1 MAIKKKE
8 KAGLLQTAALLVR
21 ANERM
26 FLGIRENPREAIL
39 DVLSQSQ
46 ETAFYLGTELEKI
59 GQAQIVPLLETYCE
73 DLYTVSTALSKKKE
87 LSKLHKK
94 IKKELH
100 EVYERIQTEVEAEK
114 SCLVFLP
121 HKASEWVQMEALWK
135 AAVEDGTCEVY
146 VVPIPYFDKD
156 EEGDLQTEHYE
167 GERFPEEVPITDY
180 RAFSLSEKQPEA
192 IFIQTPYDFNEH
204 MSVHPDFYSSQ
215 LEKYTERIVRV
226 PDDLK
231 SGEPPFVGATASG
244 NEQKN

>member
-59 GQAQIVPLLETYCE
+59 GQNQIVPLLETYCE

-94 IKKELH
+94 IKKELY
-100 EVYERIQTEVEAEK
+100 ELIERIQTEIEEEK

-121 HKASEWVQMEALWK
+121 HKASEWNVMEALWK
-135 AAVEDGTCEVY
+135 AAAEDPSCDVY

-167 GERFPEEVPITDY
+167 GAQFPEEVPVTDY
-180 RAFSLSEKQPEA
+180 HAFSIQEKRPEA
-192 IFIQTPYDFNEH
+192 IFIQTPYDSDAH
-204 MSVHPDFYSSQ
+204 MSVHPDFFSSQ
-215 LEKYTERIVRV
+215 LEKYTDRLVRV

-231 SGEPPFVGATASG
+231 AGEQSFSGSG
-244 NEQKN
+244 QKN